1 MRKEVNKMEK
11 ECCQIKFIE
20 TDNGFKI
27 EVVGKTMKEMMSACC
42 IPIACCMP
50 KAAAECCPPKKD

>member
-1 MRKEVNKMEK
+1 MEK
-11 ECCQIKFIE
+11 ECCQVKFIE

-42 IPIACCMP
+42 IPIACCAP
-50 KAAAECCPPKKD
+50 KTSSECCPPSKA